1 MDIAR
6 LRALRELSTRGTMAA
21 VAEASFLTPSAV
33 SQQIAL
39 LEEEVGVQL
48 VERQGRGVR
57 LTPAGERLVAHAD
70 RLFTVLGEARADM
83 AAIKEEVAGTL
94 TVAVF
99 PTAGTS
105 LLPAAIRA
113 VQEEYPYLQIVLE
126 EMEPAEGLAALSSWR
141 CDLAFVDD
149 LIGFAGGDRHTI
161 EKRALIDDTLF
172 ALLPNGHRLARRAS
186 LELGELKDERWAL
199 DSAWSSFADYV
210 RQLCRRAGYEPN
222 VNAYCRG
229 YEILAAMVAEGCSVS
244 VVAGLRLRYPTPGIS
259 AVRLRPQV
267 RRRISVAY
275 RSGEREHPAIR
286 VFLSALMESVKRHR
300 TCLPDATRKHA
311 RGENKHENNRQ

>member
-1 MDIAR
+1 
-6 LRALRELSTRGTMAA
+6 MAA
-21 VAEASFLTPSAV
+21 VAEALFLTPSAV
-33 SQQIAL
+33 SQQIAQ

-48 VERQGRGVR
+48 IERHGRGVR
-57 LTPAGERLVAHAD
+57 LTPAGEVLVGHAD
-70 RLFTVLGEARADM
+70 RLFTVLGQARSDM

-105 LLPAAIRA
+105 LLPAAIRS
-113 VQEEYPYLQIVLE
+113 VQHAYPHLEVVLE
-126 EMEPAEGLAALSSWR
+126 EMEPAEGLAALGSWR

-149 LIGFAGGDRHTI
+149 LTAMESAGRHRV
-161 EKRALIDDTLF
+161 EKVALIDDSLF
-172 ALLPNGHRLARRAS
+172 ALLPKNHRLAGRAS
-186 LELGELKDERWAL
+186 LAVADLKEERWAL

-210 RQLCRRAGYEPN
+210 RGLCRKAGYEPN

-229 YEILAAMVAEGCSVS
+229 FEILAAMVAEGCSVS
-244 VVAGLRLRYPTPGIS
+244 VVAGLRLRYPTPGVV

-286 VFLSALMESVKRHR
+286 VFLDALGESVNRHQ
-300 TCLPDATRKHA
+300 TCLPQPILEHASGEHKHA
-311 RGENKHENNRQ
+311 DESERPRDER